1 VDFEDAKPLDDYT
14 GKISGMTV
22 RYAGLDVTLNNA
34 SMVKKFLD
42 TVPDQLYPT
51 ITNIE
56 QFYDVEM
63 MLFEEA
69 LSRLR
74 AFDEQS
80 Q

>member
-1 VDFEDAKPLDDYT
+1 LEDAKLLDDYT
-14 GKISGMTV
+14 GKISGMAV

-42 TVPDQLYPT
+42 TIPDQLYPT
-51 ITNIE
+51 VTSIE